1 MKYRFIEENRSG
13 FVVEKMCLAL
23 KVSRS
28 GYYAWKGRGKSR
40 CELENED
47 LDQVIRKAHRRS
59 RERYGSPRIAKE
71 LEARGVKC
79 SESRVARRMRLSG
92 IVAKTRRRFKVTTR
106 SKHNYP
112 VTYNLIN
119 QNFNTERPDQ
129 TWVSD
134 ITYVWTREGWLYLA
148 VILDLFSRQV
158 VGWSMSHSLSQ
169 ELALKAFRQA
179 LWHRSPGSGVIFH
192 SDQGVQY
199 ACQAFRDL
207 LKEHKFV
214 QSMSNKGN
222 CYDNAVAESFFHTL
236 KTELV
241 YFESYQTR
249 DEARKSIF
257 EYIEIF
263 YNRQRR
269 HSTLG
274 YLSPVN
280 FELLHRAA

>member
-1 MKYRFIEENRSG
+1 MKYRFIEENRSE

-28 GYYAWKGRGKSR
+28 GYYAWIGRGKSR
-40 CELENED
+40 RELENDE
-47 LDQVIRKAHRRS
+47 LDQAIRKVHRRS
-59 RERYGSPRIAKE
+59 SERYGSPRIAKE

-79 SESRVARRMRLSG
+79 SENRVARRMRLSR
-92 IVAKTRRRFKVTTR
+92 IVAKIRRRFKVTTR
-106 SKHNYP
+106 SKHNHP
-112 VTYNLIN
+112 VAYNLIN

-169 ELALKAFRQA
+169 ELVLKAFRQA
-179 LWHRSPGSGVIFH
+179 LWRRSPGSGVIFH
-192 SDQGVQY
+192 SDQGIQY

-214 QSMSNKGN
+214 QSMRVIRETVMTMQWQNR
-222 CYDNAVAESFFHTL
+222 SFIL
-236 KTELV
+236 
-241 YFESYQTR
+241 
-249 DEARKSIF
+249 
-257 EYIEIF
+257 
-263 YNRQRR
+263 
-269 HSTLG
+269 
-274 YLSPVN
+274 
-280 FELLHRAA
+280 